1 MENKYK
7 KLMSNTM
14 LFAIS
19 NFSSKLLSI
28 ILQPYIT
35 FAMGEVDE
43 VGITKLVQQI
53 GSLLIPLVSMGV
65 SFAIIRFGLEKTNS
79 KSQVFTNGLV
89 TIGLGFALMLIC
101 YPVLRL
107 IPLFSDY
114 ALLLYV
120 HVLVSCLRTLCTQFV
135 RSRQLNRLVAVDGV
149 LCSATNLGFMILF
162 LSGMGMG
169 ASGYILAIICSDAL
183 SALFVFLVAGLRR
196 YLHVKSF
203 NRELWGRMMRYAL
216 PMVPAQI
223 SFWVINA
230 SDLFF
235 VQAMCEGY
243 QGQSGEYWTGL
254 LGVGYFLPTILTVL
268 GTIFYEAWQL
278 SAVTEEKGR
287 AAFFSR
293 VFGIYQALLF
303 CCCSGIILLCRPLMF
318 MFKANFYDAWQFV
331 PMLTLATLF
340 NCFNQFL
347 NSVYMVEKRSTLSLY
362 TMLAGAIANC
372 ALNWALIPL
381 MGPNGATLASL
392 ISYVIVFVLRAINT
406 RGLMHMS
413 FAPLRLTINCVL
425 IGVETVLM
433 LRQTPG
439 WPVWCT
445 LLTAVICLFNL
456 QGILGMLRQLLRR
469 RAPHK
474 QA

>member
-1 MENKYK
+1 
-7 KLMSNTM
+7 
-14 LFAIS
+14 
-19 NFSSKLLSI
+19 
-28 ILQPYIT
+28 
-35 FAMGEVDE
+35 
-43 VGITKLVQQI
+43 
-53 GSLLIPLVSMGV
+53 
-65 SFAIIRFGLEKTNS
+65 
-79 KSQVFTNGLV
+79 
-89 TIGLGFALMLIC
+89 
-101 YPVLRL
+101 
-107 IPLFSDY
+107 
-114 ALLLYV
+114 
-120 HVLVSCLRTLCTQFV
+120 
-135 RSRQLNRLVAVDGV
+135 
-149 LCSATNLGFMILF
+149 
-162 LSGMGMG
+162 
-169 ASGYILAIICSDAL
+169 
-183 SALFVFLVAGLRR
+183 
-196 YLHVKSF
+196 
-203 NRELWGRMMRYAL
+203 MMRYAL

-303 CCCSGIILLCRPLMF
+303 CCCSGIILLCRPMMF
-318 MFKANFYDAWQFV
+318 MFKSNFYDAWQFV

-406 RGLMHMS
+406 RGLIHMS

-433 LRQTPG
+433 APDSGLAGLVHPAHRG
-439 WPVWCT
+439 DLPVQP
-445 LLTAVICLFNL
+445 AGHSGHAAPAAAPPRPP
-456 QGILGMLRQLLRR
+456 QAGITSHRTTNKNRPRGHVFFTQARGRYFLWLVQSGMASWVRR
-469 RAPHK
+469 M
-474 QA
+474 